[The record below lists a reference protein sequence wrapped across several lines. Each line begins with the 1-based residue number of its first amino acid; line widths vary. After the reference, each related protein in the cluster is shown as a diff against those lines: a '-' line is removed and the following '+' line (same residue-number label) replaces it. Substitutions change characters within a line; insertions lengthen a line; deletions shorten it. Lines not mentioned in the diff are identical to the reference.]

1 MADHRTFEVVHPI
14 STSQA
19 ESTEWRLSRP
29 NPVARIGDETG
40 LLGLK
45 LAVPNACAICMGM
58 DFRSA
63 LDESVVWAGRWL
75 DYAAT
80 PWFLYQATI
89 VVVLF
94 VAAKL
99 VARRIEPLVETRAR
113 QIKGHPGLLRVVIAL
128 LRRTDWILFTVFL
141 FAALTLMR
149 SITWPSRTHLIS
161 VALSLALAWLFTS
174 VLSRIIRNRLVARTL
189 GWLAWIY
196 AALVILSIDDDA
208 ATFLDSLA
216 FPLGELRLSALTVL
230 KAAVLLIATVWL
242 AIVAGSY
249 LDERVRSSEEL
260 TPSIRVLIGKVA
272 KIGLVLVA
280 GAIALSSVGI
290 DLTALT
296 VFSGA
301 VGVGLGF
308 GLQKVIS
315 NFVSGVIIL
324 VDKSIKPGDTISLE
338 GTFGWVRELR
348 ARFVSVVTRDG
359 REYLIPNED
368 FVTQR
373 VINWSFS
380 DNLVRLDVNF
390 GVSYDADPHKVSQ
403 LAIEAAMKV
412 ARVEADRRPVCWLTD
427 FGEFLAGFRPALLDP
442 RPATRSDQCARQ
454 GAARAL
460 GHIQGKRHQHS
471 LSAPRDHYEG
481 GWSHWWI
488 NRT

>member
-1 MADHRTFEVVHPI
+1 
-14 STSQA
+14 
-19 ESTEWRLSRP
+19 
-29 NPVARIGDETG
+29 
-40 LLGLK
+40 
-45 LAVPNACAICMGM
+45 M
-58 DFRSA
+58 DFRNA
-63 LDESVVWAGRWL
+63 IDESLVWARGWL

-80 PWFLYQATI
+80 PWFLYQTAII
-89 VVVLF
+89 VALF
-94 VAAKL
+94 LAAKL
-99 VARRIEPLVETRAR
+99 AARRIEPLVENRAR

-141 FAALTLMR
+141 LAALTLMR
-149 SITWPSRTHLIS
+149 SITWPSRTHFIS
-161 VALSLALAWLFTS
+161 IALSLSLAWLFAS

-196 AALVILSIDDDA
+196 AALVILGINDDTA
-208 ATFLDSLA
+208 AFLDSLA
-216 FPLGELRLSALTVL
+216 LPLGAIRLSALMVL
-230 KAAVLLIATVWL
+230 KAALLLIATVWL
-242 AIVAGSY
+242 AVVVGNY

-260 TPSIRVLIGKVA
+260 TPSIRVLVGKVA

-280 GAIALSSVGI
+280 GAIALSSVGV

-308 GLQKVIS
+308 GLQKVVS

-324 VDKSIKPGDTISLE
+324 LDKSIKPGDTISLE
-338 GTFGWVRELR
+338 GTFGWIRELR

-368 FVTQR
+368 FITQR

-403 LAIEAAMKV
+403 LAIEAAMSV

-427 FGEFLAGFRPALLDP
+427 FGESSLDFVLRFWIRDPQQGLTNVRGKVLLALWDTFKENGISIPYPHREIIVKQDGRAGGSSDP
-442 RPATRSDQCARQ
+442 RRDPAQRRSRRWMATFDPLIVVHVAQAELPQWVDER
-454 GAARAL
+454 
-460 GHIQGKRHQHS
+460 
-471 LSAPRDHYEG
+471 
-481 GWSHWWI
+481 
-488 NRT
+488 